1 MTPDQFALLCGL
13 IAGAML
19 GAAIGANLAR
29 RHALR
34 QADAHYLGEIRRR
47 AAEVAEA
54 RDTLTDAHRVI
65 TQTLRLVDDYLE
77 DHPGAYTIDPSEE
90 L

>member
-19 GAAIGANLAR
+19 GAAIGANLTR

-34 QADAHYLGEIRRR
+34 QA
-47 AAEVAEA
+47 
-54 RDTLTDAHRVI
+54 DAHRVI